1 MHPVPVNGEG
11 AQILVKLFENLSV
24 IAGAMPPPLIGEA
37 GKSSNA
43 NLAPLPGELPLK
55 AAERLILFQYSRFAD
70 F

>member
-1 MHPVPVNGEG
+1 
-11 AQILVKLFENLSV
+11 
-24 IAGAMPPPLIGEA
+24 MPSPLIGEA

-43 NLAPLPGELPLK
+43 NLAPLLGELPLK

>member
-1 MHPVPVNGEG
+1 
-11 AQILVKLFENLSV
+11 
-24 IAGAMPPPLIGEA
+24 MPPPLIGEA

-43 NLAPLPGELPLK
+43 NLALPLLGELPLK